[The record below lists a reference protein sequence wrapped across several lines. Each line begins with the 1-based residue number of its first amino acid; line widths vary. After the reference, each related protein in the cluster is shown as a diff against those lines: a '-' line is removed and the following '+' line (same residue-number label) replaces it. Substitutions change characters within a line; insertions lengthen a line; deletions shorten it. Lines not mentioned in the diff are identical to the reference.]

1 MGKCTRGCA
10 CKNKA
15 LITLVSCEIWRDI
28 SLAISH
34 VDSCN
39 KSYNIFH
46 SGLRNA
52 GIPAPPPPPPVLSAP
67 PPPPPAPLQGDQANV
82 SLDRLHQM
90 QSRLRSRIKKVPAKG
105 TRSSGGSLEEKDT
118 DVDIKV
124 WIIEARASV

>member
-1 MGKCTRGCA
+1 MPIRIKHLLHSSAVRYGEIFHSPYLTLTR
-10 CKNKA
+10 
-15 LITLVSCEIWRDI
+15 VI
-28 SLAISH
+28 S
-34 VDSCN
+34 D
-39 KSYNIFH
+39 IFH

-52 GIPAPPPPPPVLSAP
+52 GIPAPPPPPPVPSAPP

-82 SLDRLHQM
+82 SLDLLHEM

-105 TRSSGGSLEEKDT
+105 AKSRGGSLEEKDT